1 MGLSSTLSN
10 CILKTSSDGDSTASL
25 GRLFQWMIVLTVK
38 KKNQTISVLC
48 RGETSLLVQLVP
60 VAPCLLHVAP
70 CEERASVLFVATL

>member
-38 KKNQTISVLC
+38 KKTISVLC

-70 CEERASVLFVATL
+70 CEESASVLFVAAL

>member
-38 KKNQTISVLC
+38 KNKQYLSCVEVKPLSWCNLYPLPLVFSMW
-48 RGETSLLVQLVP
+48 LLVKREPPSSL
-60 VAPCLLHVAP
+60 
-70 CEERASVLFVATL
+70 

>member
-38 KKNQTISVLC
+38 KKPNNIC
-48 RGETSLLVQLVP
+48 LVS
-60 VAPCLLHVAP
+60 
-70 CEERASVLFVATL
+70 R